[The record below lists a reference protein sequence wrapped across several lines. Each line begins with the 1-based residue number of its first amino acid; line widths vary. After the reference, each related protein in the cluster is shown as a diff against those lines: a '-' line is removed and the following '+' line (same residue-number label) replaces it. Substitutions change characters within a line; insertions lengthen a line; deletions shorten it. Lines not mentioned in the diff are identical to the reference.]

1 MLNSQVYKAEK
12 QILETVYPKDAHSTP
27 LEGGGCQLL
36 LHMQEYPVSFPVQ
49 EWWF

>member
-12 QILETVYPKDAHSTP
+12 QILETVYPKDARGT

-49 EWWF
+49 E